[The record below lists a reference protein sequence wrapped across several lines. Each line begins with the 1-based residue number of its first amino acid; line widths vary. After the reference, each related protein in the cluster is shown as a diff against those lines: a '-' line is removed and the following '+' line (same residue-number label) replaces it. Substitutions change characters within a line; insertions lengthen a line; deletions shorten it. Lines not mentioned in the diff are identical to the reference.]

1 MDDVFEF
8 DLDTL
13 RRAARVAG
21 FSWPDEELEAIRS
34 AVQASLRLL
43 ATLDTLPLDCV
54 EPTTQYRML

>member
-1 MDDVFEF
+1 MDEVF

-21 FSWPDEELEAIRS
+21 FDWTDGELEAIRP

-43 ATLDTLPLDCV
+43 ATLDALPLDAV
-54 EPTTQYRML
+54 EPTTQYRIL